1 MWLPLTYIL
10 LEAWPA
16 TQACAL
22 TGNRTGDPLVLRPVL
37 NPLSHISQSYNSI
50 ILKTILFVYCLIDA
64 MLGKHSLGL
73 SFDLV
78 ASLPAI
84 CVRGVIYVVMEYKD
98 SKHVFSSQGT
108 GHLVEKQTYKM

>member
-1 MWLPLTYIL
+1 
-10 LEAWPA
+10 
-16 TQACAL
+16 
-22 TGNRTGDPLVLRPVL
+22 
-37 NPLSHISQSYNSI
+37 
-50 ILKTILFVYCLIDA
+50 